1 MTFCESKYYY
11 MNDLLFMKMAIDLA
25 ENGRGYTSPNPMV
38 GAVVVKDG
46 KVVGKGFHEAYGKAH
61 AEVNAIDDAK
71 EHSSGATLY
80 VTLEPCNHFGKTP
93 PCTKKIIESGIK
105 RVVAAI
111 KDPNTDVKGNGE
123 QFLRSNGIEVTFGV
137 CEKEALKQNEIFIK
151 YIKTKRPFVIVKC
164 ASTLDG
170 KIATKTG
177 DSKWVTNEE
186 SRQFVHKLR
195 HYTDAIMVGIDTVKR
210 DNPNLT
216 TRINGI
222 NGLNPVRIVL
232 DSRLSI
238 SEDAFVLNQD
248 VGSDTIVVISD
259 LALDK
264 AILQKKKRL
273 EEKGIKIIKAPDKN
287 NLINLDILM
296 DMLGSMGIT
305 SLLIE
310 GGSRVISSAFSN
322 KIVDKIFFFYAPKIL
337 GGDGV
342 SICSGPGPVL
352 MRDSIVVKEIGIQK
366 FGDDIMIEGYI

>member
-1 MTFCESKYYY
+1 MDDSFY
-11 MNDLLFMKMAIDLA
+11 MKMAIDLA
-25 ENGRGYTSPNPMV
+25 EKGRGFTSPNPMV
-38 GAVVVKDG
+38 GAVVVKGG
-46 KVVGKGFHEAYGKAH
+46 KIVGKGYHEACGKSH

-71 EHSSGATLY
+71 EQSFGAALY

-93 PCTKKIIESGIK
+93 PCTNKIIESGIK

-111 KDPNTDVKGNGE
+111 KDPNTDVKGKGAE
-123 QFLRSNGIEVTFGV
+123 YLRSKGIEVTFGV
-137 CEKEALKQNEIFIK
+137 CEKEAEKQNEIFIK
-151 YIKTKRPFVIVKC
+151 YIRTKRPFVIVKC

-177 DSKWVTNEE
+177 DSKWVTGEE
-186 SRQFVHKLR
+186 SRQFVHRLR

-210 DNPNLT
+210 DNPKLT
-216 TRINGI
+216 TRIDGPG
-222 NGLNPVRIVL
+222 GLDALDPVRIIL

-238 SEDAFVLNQD
+238 SENALVLKKNIN
-248 VGSDTIVVISD
+248 SDTIIVISD

-264 AILQKKKRL
+264 ANMQKKMRL
-273 EEKGIKIIKAPDKN
+273 EEKGIKIIESPAAH

-296 DMLGSMGIT
+296 NALGQMGIT

-310 GGSRVISSAFSN
+310 GGSRVIGSAFSH

-352 MRDSIVVKEIGIQK
+352 IRDSVAVRDISIQK
-366 FGDDIMIEGYI
+366 FGDDILIEGYI

>member
-1 MTFCESKYYY
+1 MD
-11 MNDLLFMKMAIDLA
+11 DLFYMKMAIDLA
-25 ENGRGYTSPNPMV
+25 ENGRGFTSPNPMV

-46 KVVGKGFHEAYGKAH
+46 KVVGKGYHEAVGKAH

-71 EHSSGATLY
+71 KDSFGATLY

-111 KDPNTDVKGNGE
+111 KDPNPDVKGNGAE
-123 QFLRSNGIEVTFGV
+123 FLINNGIEVTFGV
-137 CEKEALKQNEIFIK
+137 CKKEAEKQNEIFIK
-151 YIKTKRPFVIVKC
+151 YTKTKRPFVIVKC

-177 DSKWVTNEE
+177 DSKWVTGEE
-186 SRQFVHKLR
+186 SRQFVHRLR

-210 DNPNLT
+210 DNPELT
-216 TRINGI
+216 TRINGM
-222 NGLNPVRIVL
+222 NGLNPVRIIL

-238 SEDAFVLNQD
+238 SEDALVLNQNIE
-248 VGSDTIVVISD
+248 SDTIVVMSD
-259 LALDK
+259 LAPDK
-264 AILQKKKRL
+264 AVLQKKLRL
-273 EEKGIKIIKAPDKN
+273 EEKGVKIIESPTEN

-296 DMLGSMGIT
+296 DTLGLMGIT
-305 SLLIE
+305 SLLVE
-310 GGSRVISSAFSN
+310 GGSRVIASAFLH

-342 SICSGPGPVL
+342 SICRGPGPAL
-352 MRDSIVVKEIGIQK
+352 MKDCLSVKEVSIQK
-366 FGDDIMIEGYI
+366 FGDDILIEGYI

>member
-1 MTFCESKYYY
+1 
-11 MNDLLFMKMAIDLA
+11 MNDSFFMKMAIDLA
-25 ENGRGYTSPNPMV
+25 ENGRGFTSPNPMV

-46 KVVGKGFHEAYGKAH
+46 EVVGKGYHEAAGKAH
-61 AEVNAIDDAK
+61 AEANAIDDAK
-71 EHSSGATLY
+71 ERSFGATLY

-93 PCTKKIIESGIK
+93 PCTKKIVESGIK

-111 KDPNTDVKGNGE
+111 KDPNPDVEGDGAE
-123 QFLRSNGIEVTFGV
+123 FLRNKGIEVTFGV
-137 CEKEALKQNEIFIK
+137 CEKEAKKQNEIFIK

-177 DSKWVTNEE
+177 DSKWVSCEE
-186 SRQFVHKLR
+186 SRQFVHRLR

-210 DNPNLT
+210 DDPKLT
-216 TRINGI
+216 TRINGM
-222 NGLNPVRIVL
+222 NGLDPVRIIL

-238 SEDAFVLNQD
+238 SEDALVLNQYID
-248 VGSDTIVVISD
+248 SDTIVVISD

-264 AILQKKKRL
+264 ALLQKKMRL
-273 EEKGIKIIKAPDKN
+273 EEKGIKIIELPAKN

-296 DMLGSMGIT
+296 DTLGSMGIT

-310 GGSRVISSAFSN
+310 GGSRVIASAFSH

-337 GGDGV
+337 GGDGI
-342 SICSGPGPVL
+342 SICRGPGPDF
-352 MRDSIVVKEIGIQK
+352 MRDSVAVKEIGIQK
-366 FGDDIMIEGYI
+366 FGDDILIEGYI